1 MKEIGNFLCFFALS
15 RASSKKSSALLT
27 AATWQLALS
36 FVDISAYRNV
46 RVSVPS
52 SQDTLLSSM
61 PVWSL
66 RQLKVNLATGA
77 CLPQVRPCCVHFES
91 TSCHAISL

>member
-1 MKEIGNFLCFFALS
+1 MKESGNFLCFFALN

-36 FVDISAYRNV
+36 FVDISVYRNV
-46 RVSVPS
+46 RVSVLS
-52 SQDTLLSSM
+52 TQDMLLPSM

-66 RQLKVNLATGA
+66 RQLRVNLATGA
-77 CLPQVRPCCVHFES
+77 RLPQVRPCCVHF
-91 TSCHAISL
+91 